1 MERSIDYGV
10 RNAREITPKKRKA
23 SAKSKTSENEN
34 RVKSSEENS
43 KTPTS
48 QLH

>member
-1 MERSIDYGV
+1 MERSIDYWV
-10 RNAREITPKKRKA
+10 RNAREITPKKLKA
-23 SAKSKTSENEN
+23 SAGSKTSENEN
-34 RVKSSEENS
+34 HVKSSEEDR